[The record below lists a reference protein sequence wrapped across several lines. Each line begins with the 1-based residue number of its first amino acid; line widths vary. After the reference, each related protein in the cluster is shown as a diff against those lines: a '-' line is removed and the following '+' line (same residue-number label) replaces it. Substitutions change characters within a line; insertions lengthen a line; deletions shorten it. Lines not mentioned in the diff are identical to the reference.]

1 MADEDDAFPNDPN
14 EALDTDGD
22 GIGNNA
28 DRDDDGDGYFDP
40 CLVCSLKL
48 GITIFVSTPPAGLK
62 CFRYWAWKQSVKIK
76 SINK

>member
-28 DRDDDGDGYFDP
+28 DRDDDGDGYLIA
-40 CLVCSLKL
+40 LVF
-48 GITIFVSTPPAGLK
+48 I
-62 CFRYWAWKQSVKIK
+62 
-76 SINK
+76 